1 MERQEIASLWRTKIR
16 KYRWGE
22 YQSGTHLREERD
34 GTKCL
39 GICTDASSLTEEART
54 NIFADVSSAD
64 HSPQLVVLTIGDLI
78 SGKRIVAGARS
89 VQCLGQTS
97 DDTLQKLSTD
107 LRQRTGEG
115 EAEEQKEQDDLR
127 DRHGTGHNLHFG
139 KSESQVTSYNGY
151 C

>member
-1 MERQEIASLWRTKIR
+1 MEDKSQKVQVGRISIWNPFKGR
-16 KYRWGE
+16 K
-22 YQSGTHLREERD
+22 D

-64 HSPQLVVLTIGDLI
+64 HSPQPVLLTIGDLI